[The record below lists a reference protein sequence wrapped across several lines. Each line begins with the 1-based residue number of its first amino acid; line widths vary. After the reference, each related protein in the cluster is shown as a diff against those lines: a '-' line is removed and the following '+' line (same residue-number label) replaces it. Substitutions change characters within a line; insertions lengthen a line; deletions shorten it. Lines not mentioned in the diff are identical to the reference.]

1 MFTYMF
7 YVYIYKFIY
16 IFTYIYINLYI
27 ETLIYIC
34 IRNYIHI
41 DIYRHINTYIH
52 TCITSRMMHA
62 DQLANVF
69 RFEVVS
75 EAGAARRHWTPR
87 FSKVRTLNG
96 PWRAPSEILT
106 AAFLEDIAYPRTG
119 TYICTYTYIY
129 IYIYIYIYEYCFIYT
144 YIYIYTYID
153 VCKHIYVCTYM
164 HIYIHIKSSTISQTK
179 IQIINVTSQR
189 FHRHNIVTS
198 NLNWRPNLRIKSNTR
213 SQMKKNKKPP
223 NGSTGIVY

>member
-7 YVYIYKFIY
+7 YVYIYIFIY

-41 DIYRHINTYIH
+41 DIHRHINTYIH

-96 PWRAPSEILT
+96 PRRAASEILT
-106 AAFLEDIAYPRTG
+106 AAFLEDIAYPSPG
-119 TYICTYTYIY
+119 TYICTYIYIYMYIY
-129 IYIYIYIYEYCFIYT
+129 IYILVVLT
-144 YIYIYTYID
+144 QN
-153 VCKHIYVCTYM
+153 VQPSLNQYVSIYM
-164 HIYIHIKSSTISQTK
+164 HIQMYTLGVLTH
-179 IQIINVTSQR
+179 NVQPCLIADALLV
-189 FHRHNIVTS
+189 H
-198 NLNWRPNLRIKSNTR
+198 PYLR
-213 SQMKKNKKPP
+213 
-223 NGSTGIVY
+223 